1 MTLLTFAARRFSV
14 PLAHTIHRQNNEK
27 TYDLVSITF
36 TNRQLVATYNEDDPF
51 DVIIRGEA

>member
-1 MTLLTFAARRFSV
+1 MTLLTFAARRFGV
-14 PLAHTIHRQNNEK
+14 PLTHTVYRKNSEQ
-27 TYDLVSITF
+27 TYELIAITF

>member
-1 MTLLTFAARRFSV
+1 MTFLTFVARRFNV
-14 PLAHTIHRQNNEK
+14 PLTHTIHRQNNEK

>member
-14 PLAHTIHRQNNEK
+14 PLTHTVHRQSSEK

-36 TNRQLVATYNEDDPF
+36 TNRQLVATYNEEDPF
-51 DVIIRGEA
+51 EVIIRGEA